1 MYIANHY
8 IRINGKI
15 LARGERLPMDV
26 TQAKLDWLLSAGAI
40 KEVKPA
46 EQAKPEPVKPEPVA
60 EPVVEPVAE
69 EAVEEPVEEVE
80 IDSMAGVV
88 TEPPKKKKGGAKK

>member
-46 EQAKPEPVKPEPVA
+46 EQVKPEPAKPEPVVD
-60 EPVVEPVAE
+60 PVVEPVAE
-69 EAVEEPVEEVE
+69 EAVEEVE

>member
-1 MYIANHY
+1 MYVANHY
-8 IRINGKI
+8 IRVNGKI

-46 EQAKPEPVKPEPVA
+46 EQVKPEPVKPEPVV
-60 EPVVEPVAE
+60 EPVVEP
-69 EAVEEPVEEVE
+69 VEEPVEEVE

>member
-46 EQAKPEPVKPEPVA
+46 ERSKPEPAKPEPVVD
-60 EPVVEPVAE
+60 PVVEPVAE
-69 EAVEEPVEEVE
+69 EAVEEVE

>member
-1 MYIANHY
+1 MYVANHY
-8 IRINGKI
+8 IRVNGKI

-46 EQAKPEPVKPEPVA
+46 EQAKPEPVKPEPVV
-60 EPVVEPVAE
+60 EPVVEPAI
-69 EAVEEPVEEVE
+69 EAAEEPVEEVE